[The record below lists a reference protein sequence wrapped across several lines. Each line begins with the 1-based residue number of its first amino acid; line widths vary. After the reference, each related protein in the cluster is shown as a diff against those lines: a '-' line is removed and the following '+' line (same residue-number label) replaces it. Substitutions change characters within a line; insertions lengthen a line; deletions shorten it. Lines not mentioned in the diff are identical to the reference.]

1 MDIIYSKG
9 NNIRRQ
15 ACWVATEKP
24 FPFLIGKVLIYL
36 LLGWS
41 PFHERRILFPFL
53 IGKVLTKIPHGGIPV
68 EDSGVF
74 PFLTG
79 KVLTVNDFPIHKIMH
94 EDGSGERFPFLI
106 GKVLTLKQL
115 GIM

>member
-1 MDIIYSKG
+1 M
-9 NNIRRQ
+9 
-15 ACWVATEKP
+15 
-24 FPFLIGKVLIYL
+24 
-36 LLGWS
+36 
-41 PFHERRILFPFL
+41 FPFL

-79 KVLTVNDFPIHKIMH
+79 KVLTVNDFRIHKIMH